1 MSAFVGTASSERTSI
16 ISAGSPRSAARR
28 ARINMLPRSPYV
40 DRRSGYTQTMRSALS
55 VARSVDT
62 VQLRSDVLER
72 GVVRDHL
79 DPSGRYGA
87 QRLGKRID
95 VHERDVVDLQS
106 HGEVERALPGDQH
119 RPPVQRRKVDVEEPR
134 RIETVRIPA
143 IDRQ

>member
-16 ISAGSPRSAARR
+16 ISARSPRSAARR

-40 DRRSGYTQTMRSALS
+40 DSRSGYTQTMRSALS
-55 VARSVDT
+55 VARSIDT

-87 QRLGKRID
+87 QRLGKR
-95 VHERDVVDLQS
+95 VYVYERDVVDFEPD
-106 HGEVERALPGDQH
+106 GEVEGALSGDQY
-119 RPPVQRRKVDVEEPR
+119 RPSVQRRKVDVEEPR
-134 RIETVRIPA
+134 RIEAVRIPA